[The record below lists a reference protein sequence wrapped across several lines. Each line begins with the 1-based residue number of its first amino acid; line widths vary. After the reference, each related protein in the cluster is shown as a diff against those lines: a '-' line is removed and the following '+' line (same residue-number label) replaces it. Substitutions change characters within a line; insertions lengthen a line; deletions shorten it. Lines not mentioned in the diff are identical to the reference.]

1 MSEERK
7 EKFWPAGQLRERGW
21 TDQLMEELL
30 PQPFYRNF
38 GRRRCRCWA
47 KSDVLKA
54 EQTREYQ
61 TGRVKRGERQ
71 GQGDPADVQTALT
84 RAVEFLEAAW
94 QQEAAGGAEGPT
106 AAPQSAVAD
115 TSAQPVAPD
124 NAVANAPAADG
135 SSPDGADAVEPDAE
149 PASARVPDISPE
161 WVEKLA
167 SYHHQALCSQMLTVS
182 WAERIKAGQSVSYI
196 HHFLALGRALSRD
209 RAGTSVSGALKHFVT
224 AAPWMGRNLHTALMD
239 KLRANYRSVL
249 EEIARRALSSFA
261 VSQPE
266 ADIAG
271 LLSMSEFPYRELLS
285 HPLNYIYS
293 VFYVPHAIRTSLEL
307 LVALNP
313 KDEYP
318 LARAMQRRFVLH
330 IGGTN
335 TGKTY
340 AGFQR
345 LAQART
351 GVYLAPLRLLALEAQ
366 ETLLDAGVDCS
377 LTTGEEED
385 RREEDTHVA

>member
-7 EKFWPAGQLRERGW
+7 EKFWPAGQLRDRGW

-30 PQPFYRNF
+30 PKPFFRNF

-61 TGRVKRGERQ
+61 TGRVKRGERK
-71 GQGDPADVQTALT
+71 GQSDAGDVQTALS
-84 RAVEFLEAAW
+84 RAVEFLEEAW
-94 QQEAAGGAEGPT
+94 KQEAESPTDAPAGPAGDNCAPEDVIPSPETT
-106 AAPQSAVAD
+106 AAP
-115 TSAQPVAPD
+115 
-124 NAVANAPAADG
+124 APAPA
-135 SSPDGADAVEPDAE
+135 PAVSAE
-149 PASARVPDISPE
+149 C
-161 WVEKLA
+161 VEKL
-167 SYHHQALCSQMLTVS
+167 SFYYHQAICSHMLTVS
-182 WAERIKAGQSVSYI
+182 WAERIKAGQSMSYI
-196 HHFLALGRALSRD
+196 QHFLALSRGRAG
-209 RAGTSVSGALKHFVT
+209 ASVSGTLKHFVT
-224 AAPWMGRNLHTALMD
+224 AAPWMGRNLQTSLMD
-239 KLRANYRSVL
+239 KLRADYRRTL
-249 EEIARRALSSFA
+249 DGLARDSLSAFA

-266 ADIAG
+266 ADLKG
-271 LLSMSEFPYRELLS
+271 LLSMEGFPYRELLS

-318 LARAMQRRFVLH
+318 AARAMQRRFVLH

-345 LAQART
+345 LAQAKT

-366 ETLLDAGVDCS
+366 EIMLEKGVDCS
-377 LTTGEEED
+377 L
-385 RREEDTHVA
+385 